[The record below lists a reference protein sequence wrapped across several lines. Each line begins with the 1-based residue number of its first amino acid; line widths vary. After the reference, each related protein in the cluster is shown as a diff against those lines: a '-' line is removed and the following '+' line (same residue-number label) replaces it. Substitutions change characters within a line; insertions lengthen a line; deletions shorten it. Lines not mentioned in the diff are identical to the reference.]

1 MVISVIKKGIVLIWK
16 KIWSPIHPND
26 GEFAPI
32 GQVIPLDKEEITN
45 IDKIQD
51 KYLTGSDG
59 MNSANYISDTV
70 LYIRLLRILTKEELL
85 TSERLFIIEIL
96 SKYEIYLEN
105 ND

>member
-1 MVISVIKKGIVLIWK
+1 MGQLKIMINYFWTRINSFSISQKPESYITIDL
-16 KIWSPIHPND
+16 N
-26 GEFAPI
+26 E
-32 GQVIPLDKEEITN
+32 EEITN

-51 KYLTGSDG
+51 KYLTWNDG
-59 MNSANYISDTV
+59 MGGMDSANYISDTV
-70 LYIRLLRILTKEELL
+70 LYIRLLRILTQEELL